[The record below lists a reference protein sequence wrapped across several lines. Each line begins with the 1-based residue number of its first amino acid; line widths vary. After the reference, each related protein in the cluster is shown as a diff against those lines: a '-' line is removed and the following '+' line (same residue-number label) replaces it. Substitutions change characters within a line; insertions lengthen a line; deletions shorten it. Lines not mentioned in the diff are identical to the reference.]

1 MPSIH
6 RRYRQRQR
14 RRWSRVFRFSMEQL
28 QVRLRAQVCVFGTR
42 TFGRLLQQSPV
53 IQDYLNAAIERV
65 VVAYIAPWRIQIGN
79 YIADVIASWDGP
91 KIAETIEL
99 HVGADLQY
107 IRINGTLVG
116 ALIGAALFLIGAALG
131 TL

>member
-1 MPSIH
+1 M
-6 RRYRQRQR
+6 
-14 RRWSRVFRFSMEQL
+14 
-28 QVRLRAQVCVFGTR
+28 
-42 TFGRLLQQSPV
+42 QQSPV

-65 VVAYIAPWRIQIGN
+65 VVEYVAPWRIQIGN

-116 ALIGAALFLIGAALG
+116 AVIGAVLFLIGAALG
-131 TL
+131 R